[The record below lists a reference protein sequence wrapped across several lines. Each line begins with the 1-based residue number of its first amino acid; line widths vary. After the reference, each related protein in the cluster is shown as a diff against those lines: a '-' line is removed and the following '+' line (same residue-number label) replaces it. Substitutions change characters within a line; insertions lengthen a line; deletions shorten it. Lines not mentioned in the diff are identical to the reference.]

1 MLLDKYTLAIFSIIF
16 GAFFKIYDDMND
28 NKLFKYNKYLKKYKK
43 YINEFLKLSMTGLL
57 TIISFNDFIFC
68 YIFTILN
75 LLNSFIDIPAYS
87 NPYEFSGLIN
97 ICLLFIYLCLT
108 NKIKLHNIFSLLF
121 FLLYVYIYYLVE
133 FILLNNIEFGINK
146 LIFRFITLI
155 LFLII
160 YFKFNYLNLYNNLI
174 LFCIS
179 GYFTSCMFQIFLI
192 CNYKKNK
199 KCKKNKKIKNVKNV
213 KKIKK

>member
-28 NKLFKYNKYLKKYKK
+28 NKLFKYNKYLKKYKR
-43 YINEFLKLSMTGLL
+43 YINEFLKLSMVGLL
-57 TIISFNDFIFC
+57 TIISFNDYLFI
-68 YIFTILN
+68 YLFTILN
-75 LLNSFIDIPAYS
+75 LLNFFIDIPAYS

-97 ICLLFIYLCLT
+97 ICLLCIYLCFT
-108 NKIKLHNIFSLLF
+108 NKIKLKLHNIFSLLF
-121 FLLYVYIYYLVE
+121 FLLYLYIYYLVE

-155 LFLII
+155 LVLII

-174 LFCIS
+174 LFFIS
-179 GYFTSCMFQIFLI
+179 CCFTSCMFQIFLL
-192 CNYKKNK
+192 CNNK
-199 KCKKNKKIKNVKNV
+199 RQ
-213 KKIKK
+213 KIKK